1 MKKWDKVRSKCHKA
15 QISRIS
21 VWGEGL
27 NRERAKTRY
36 HFYVCSEC
44 GLPTEIK
51 EEGKQLDEVQTLLE
65 RNRADKDT
73 LREKLKFFMA
83 ENNLTLHDVALL
95 IKKDDKTVWQFLRRK
110 VKPHDGTLY
119 SIKKLMKGPPKRRSD
134 GKENASVY

>member
-1 MKKWDKVRSKCHKA
+1 MNKWDKVRSKCHKA

-21 VWGEGL
+21 VWEERL
-27 NRERAKTRY
+27 NRERAKTRF

-51 EEGKQLDEVQTLLE
+51 EDGKQLDEAQAFLE
-65 RNRADKDT
+65 KGRADKET
-73 LREKLKFFMA
+73 LREKLKSFMA
-83 ENNLTLHDVALL
+83 ENNLTIHNVAEL

-119 SIKKLMKGPPKRRSD
+119 SIKELMGDQSR
-134 GKENASVY
+134 GKK